1 MSLFN
6 KLFVPLGFFVC
17 TSMLGG
23 TQFLESNRSDIFAAS
38 VIGIVT
44 DENGDG
50 IENVKV
56 VVESKKK
63 SGKKKRKK
71 TTLTDV
77 DGSYEVEKLKKGK
90 HKVTVSSVGYENASE
105 SITIKKNKEEFEK
118 DFTLNFASYTKTA
131 DTSTI
136 DAAVS
141 DFSEIGSL
149 RRADPMDGNAI
160 ATAYEGELQDLT
172 KEMDSEYGLS
182 MDSDITS
189 AIEDIKNDVDKKLAA
204 QVIDKTLQRVFYLY
218 ILERITHVRDEFDD
232 EDSSDLIQD
241 WDHAYAAYI
250 PLIGTADRDNKVI
263 TSDRTNIDTGSNP
276 NLEDQ
281 ILVAF
286 IRGKEAL
293 KKKNPTEDEITVG
306 VQRQVIRLSLVRAF
320 YIAVLREVEA
330 VLDNRD
336 TNTDKALEVQKEG
349 EVYYRI
355 IEEYVSRDN
364 PTGSETIKSQ
374 FTGDLSGVDADTIVS
389 ELSKGFIGRVEGE
402 LESNE
407 SVLNAGNRLDAM
419 VTAEEALLY
428 SRVFLEDLEI
438 RLGLEEKEK
447 IEDALHDLRHASDS
461 KNKVKADTASQT
473 IRDILDSY
481 ENELL

>member
-1 MSLFN
+1 MSLFR
-6 KLFVPLGFFVC
+6 KLFVPLGIFVGVGL
-17 TSMLGG
+17 SGG
-23 TQFLESNRSDIFAAS
+23 MQFLGMSRPDLCAATMM
-38 VIGIVT
+38 GFVT

-50 IENVKV
+50 IEDAEIVIK
-56 VVESKKK
+56 SKKK
-63 SGKKKRKK
+63 SGKKNNKN
-71 TTLTDV
+71 TTLTYS
-77 DGSYEVEKLKKGK
+77 DGSYEVGKLKKGK
-90 HKVTVSSVGYENASE
+90 HKLTISSVGYEDASE
-105 SITIKKNKEEFEK
+105 IITVKKNSEDLEK
-118 DFTLNFASYTKTA
+118 DFTLKFSSYSKTS

-136 DAAVS
+136 NAAAS
-141 DFSEIGSL
+141 AFSEIGTL
-149 RRADPMDGNAI
+149 RKADPMDGNAI
-160 ATAYEGELQDLT
+160 ASAYEGELQDLT
-172 KEMDSEYGLS
+172 KEMDAEYSLS
-182 MDSDITS
+182 MDSDVLD

-218 ILERITHVRDEFDD
+218 VLERITHVRDEFDD
-232 EDSSDLIQD
+232 EDSSELIQD
-241 WDHAYAAYI
+241 WDKAYAAYQ
-250 PLIGTADRDNKVI
+250 PLVGTADRDNKVI

-286 IRGKEAL
+286 IRGKKAL
-293 KKKNPTEDEITVG
+293 EKNNPNEDEITVG
-306 VQRQVIRLSLVRAF
+306 VQRQVIRLSLIRAF

-336 TNTDKALEVQKEG
+336 TNVDKAREVQKEG

-355 IEEYVSRDN
+355 VEEYVKSDN

-407 SVLNAGNRLDAM
+407 SALNEGDRLDAM

-438 RLGLEEKEK
+438 RLGFDDRVEIEE
-447 IEDALHDLRHASDS
+447 ALQDLRDASES
-461 KNKVKADTASQT
+461 KDKGKASTASQT
-473 IRDILDSY
+473 IRDVLDSY

>member
-6 KLFVPLGFFVC
+6 KLFVPLGIFVGA
-17 TSMLGG
+17 SMLGG
-23 TQFLESNRSDIFAAS
+23 AQILDANRSDLFAAS
-38 VIGIVT
+38 IIGIVT

-50 IENVKV
+50 IENAKV

-77 DGSYEVEKLKKGK
+77 DGSFEIDRLKKGK

-105 SITIKKNKEEFEK
+105 IITIKKNKEEFEE
-118 DFTLNFASYTKTA
+118 DFTLNFSSYTKTA

-141 DFSEIGSL
+141 DFKEIGSL
-149 RRADPMDGNAI
+149 RKDSPMDGNAI

-182 MDSDITS
+182 LDSDVTD
-189 AIEDIKNDVDKKLAA
+189 AIEDIKDDTKADIDKKLAG

-218 ILERITHVRDEFDD
+218 VMERITHVRDEFDD

-241 WDHAYAAYI
+241 WDHAYAAYV
-250 PLIGTADRDNKVI
+250 PLEGTADRDNKVI

-293 KKKNPTEDEITVG
+293 QKKDPTEDEITVG
-306 VQRQVIRLSLVRAF
+306 VQRQ
-320 YIAVLREVEA
+320 
-330 VLDNRD
+330 
-336 TNTDKALEVQKEG
+336 
-349 EVYYRI
+349 
-355 IEEYVSRDN
+355 
-364 PTGSETIKSQ
+364 
-374 FTGDLSGVDADTIVS
+374 
-389 ELSKGFIGRVEGE
+389 
-402 LESNE
+402 
-407 SVLNAGNRLDAM
+407 LN
-419 VTAEEALLY
+419 
-428 SRVFLEDLEI
+428 F
-438 RLGLEEKEK
+438 
-447 IEDALHDLRHASDS
+447 
-461 KNKVKADTASQT
+461 
-473 IRDILDSY
+473 
-481 ENELL
+481 